1 MKYSER
7 LSAWLWS
14 RKKDYREGVRLLTDL
29 NFDPGSISFLNRSQP
44 TKIHWS
50 VLERKLS
57 NYARV
62 NGIKPAPS
70 LLPVETI
77 TASVSYEKTAIEKA
91 GIERPKVDKNPVVR
105 YEDLPANLQVRFDEN
120 GRLNTEM
127 KSFHASLKLLKD
139 DPDAREKRKELAGE
153 ILLRQKSIRENW
165 DLIDAWWNRQ
175 KESDPLQMAAEGA
188 LARDRRI
195 KADLSYIRR
204 FLGKEK
210 VRSEVELRMKELDQ
224 WNIDYGYLINRFDGN
239 WK

>member
-1 MKYSER
+1 MKCSER
-7 LSAWLWS
+7 LAIWLWS
-14 RKKDYREGVRLLTDL
+14 RKKDYKEGVRLLTDL
-29 NFDPGSISFLNRSQP
+29 NFDPVSISFLNRSQP

-50 VLERKLS
+50 VLERKLT

-70 LLPVETI
+70 LLPVETLSPI
-77 TASVSYEKTAIEKA
+77 VSEEKPAVEKA

-120 GRLNTEM
+120 SRLNTEM

-139 DPDAREKRKELAGE
+139 DQDAKEKRKELAWE
-153 ILLRQKSIRENW
+153 ILKRQKSIRDNW
-165 DLIDAWWNRQ
+165 DLIDAWWNLQ
-175 KESDPLQMAAEGA
+175 KESDPLQLAAEGA
-188 LARDRRI
+188 LAKDRRI

-204 FLGKEK
+204 FLGKAK

-224 WNIDYGYLINRFDGN
+224 WNIDYGYLINRFDGV

>member
-1 MKYSER
+1 MKYSEK

-57 NYARV
+57 NYAKV

-70 LLPVETI
+70 LLPVETL
-77 TASVSYEKTAIEKA
+77 AAHVSNEKPAVEKA

-105 YEDLPANLQVRFDEN
+105 YEDLPANLQLSFDEN

-153 ILLRQKSIRENW
+153 ILKRQKSIRENW

-175 KESDPLQMAAEGA
+175 KETDPLQLAAEEA
-188 LARDRRI
+188 LSKDRRI

-224 WNIDYGYLINRFDGN
+224 WNINYGYLVNRFDGV

>member
-1 MKYSER
+1 MKNNER
-7 LSAWLWS
+7 LAVWLWS

-29 NFDPGSISFLNRSQP
+29 NFDPASISFFSRSQP

-70 LLPVETI
+70 LMPVETL
-77 TASVSYEKTAIEKA
+77 AVPVYNEKPVNEKT

-105 YEDLPANLQVRFDEN
+105 YEELPANLQVRFDEN

-127 KSFHASLKLLKD
+127 KSFHASLKLLKA

-153 ILLRQKSIRENW
+153 ILKRQKSIRENW

-204 FLGKEK
+204 FLGKAK

-224 WNIDYGYLINRFDGN
+224 WNIDYGYLINRFDGV